1 MRFNLDQERNNGG
14 VNGGSIEFL
23 RGHGTNFD
31 RLRDH
36 GCDSV
41 KVVDDLKSLFR
52 DKNVT
57 WVTFQ
62 G

>member
-1 MRFNLDQERNNGG
+1 MDQERRNEG
-14 VNGGSIEFL
+14 VNEESIEFL
-23 RGHGTNFD
+23 REDGTDFD
-31 RLRDH
+31 RLRDD

-52 DKNVT
+52 DKNFT